1 MKKIV
6 FCFFLI
12 IFQAL
17 IAMPAGAHMLW
28 LNPSNYY
35 PEVGSTVEI
44 GIGWGHQYK
53 ADRTDEAIKEGRVA
67 TIQALTPDG
76 HTIDLESVALG
87 RYRLPIDKPG
97 AYVVTA
103 RIKPGFFTT
112 TPEGR
117 KWGNRKQVPD
127 AVKCTNFHIE
137 AKTVLLAGG
146 SAQHVEARSGQP
158 LELIPVSDPG
168 QLKVGDRFSVRVLHE
183 GSPLA
188 GADVKAVYAGFEKEK
203 SAASGAKSKGHHGS
217 GGYPVETVTDAEGN
231 ADIPLDRAG
240 YWMVVLSHRP
250 AYPDP
255 ETCDQY
261 MHNVTFAFEV
271 RP

>member
-1 MKKIV
+1 MKKLV
-6 FCFFLI
+6 LCFLLI
-12 IFQAL
+12 ICQAL

-28 LNPSNYY
+28 LNPANYY
-35 PEVGSTVEI
+35 PQVGSTVEI

-53 ADRTDEAIKEGRVA
+53 ADRTDEAMKEGRVA
-67 TIQALTPDG
+67 AIQALTPDG
-76 HTIDLESVALG
+76 RTIDLESVALG
-87 RYRLPIDKPG
+87 RYRLHIEKPG

-117 KWGNRKQVPD
+117 KWGNKKEVPD

-146 SAQHVEARSGQP
+146 SAQDLDARSGQT

-168 QLKVGDRFSVRVLHE
+168 QLKVGDRFTVRVLHE
-183 GSPLA
+183 GKPLA
-188 GADVKAVYAGFEKEK
+188 GADVKAVYAGFEKKK
-203 SAASGAKSKGHHGS
+203 SAASAAKAKGHHGV
-217 GGYPVETVTDAEGN
+217 GGYPVETTTDAGGN
-231 ADIPLDRAG
+231 TAIPIDRAG
-240 YWMVVLSHRP
+240 YWMVVLSHRST
-250 AYPDP
+250 YPDP
-255 ETCDQY
+255 ETCDQF